1 MPDTHSKAMNERRRV
16 LGMPESI
23 DADLILV
30 KKAQGGDS
38 RAFDLLVLKYQHKVA
53 AVVAKLVYEPDA
65 VEDVVQEAFIKA
77 YRALPGF
84 RGDAQFFTWLYRIA
98 TNTAKNHLE
107 SMGRK
112 PSYRGQ
118 DVEEVSQIDTP
129 DALRDQDSPD
139 GLLAR
144 KQLEVQLQKALSALP
159 EDLRVALTLREFEGM
174 SYQDISQIMD
184 TPIGTVRSRIFRA
197 REAIETELHAVVSG
211 LSRQHHLQAN

>member
-1 MPDTHSKAMNERRRV
+1 MSETV
-16 LGMPESI
+16 

-30 KKAQGGDS
+30 RKAQKGDP

-53 AVVAKLVYEPDA
+53 SVVSKLVSEHDA
-65 VEDVVQEAFIKA
+65 VEDIVQESFIKA
-77 YRALPGF
+77 YRAISGF
-84 RGDAQFFTWLYRIA
+84 RGDAQFFTWIYRIA

-118 DVEEVSQIDTP
+118 NLDDVTQIDMTEK
-129 DALRDQDSPD
+129 LHDQDSPD

-144 KQLEVQLQKALSALP
+144 SQLEQHLQKVLAALP

-174 SYQDISQIMD
+174 SYQDISEIMS

-197 REAIETELHAVVSG
+197 REAVEQELHAVVSG
-211 LSRQHHLQAN
+211 LGRRDLAQMS